1 MVGAAIILGAA
12 FGLVIVSV
20 PARMGVVRALVLG
33 IALAGSLDILFEA
46 PAPLVKLSVCL
57 LASWLLRAHFGQV
70 VAAASGVF
78 IVSVLLFS
86 QPPSSPNPGVSE
98 PSRLPALPAIVHLLF
113 DEHAGTHGLP
123 REIPEAAALGDDLIR
138 FYVTR
143 GFQLH
148 THAYSEYF
156 DTHDSIPNALNLTSN
171 AVRFSYIDRDI
182 APLTLERS
190 RYFESLS
197 ERGYQINVY
206 QSDFLDYCS
215 IPSVRYGVCDTYR
228 ILSIGDLSDT
238 SLSTAEKAKFILN
251 SLVDASYRLTW
262 LRRVYGMARE
272 RGLPLPRWTV
282 VSTRIGPLPV
292 LPLLQRL
299 TSALRKAEG
308 GNVYFAHLM
317 MPHFPYALDAQCQV
331 RPQVARWRHRTLRQT
346 GPVRN
351 TSSSRRDRYR
361 DYAAQVR
368 CQQRW
373 LHELLAALDSSPVG
387 NDALVIVHG
396 DHGARIMLRA
406 PELFAA
412 STLTETDFRD
422 AYSTLFAIRSGR
434 ASEGALVQVPAS
446 LQMLLAPIIDA
457 KLPTSARGVYVK
469 SGASKVLHWRP
480 LRGF

>member
-1 MVGAAIILGAA
+1 M
-12 FGLVIVSV
+12 
-20 PARMGVVRALVLG
+20 
-33 IALAGSLDILFEA
+33 A
-46 PAPLVKLSVCL
+46 PAESGDCL
-57 LASWLLRAHFGQV
+57 FTHSNSDPCPRQALL
-70 VAAASGVF
+70 
-78 IVSVLLFS
+78 
-86 QPPSSPNPGVSE
+86 
-98 PSRLPALPAIVHLLF
+98 SRLSQSACSHHQKNRPL
-113 DEHAGTHGLP
+113 
-123 REIPEAAALGDDLIR
+123 R
-138 FYVTR
+138 
-143 GFQLH
+143 QLH
-148 THAYSEYF
+148 AVLRRHLQEYF

-351 TSSSRRDRYR
+351 TSSSRGTATVITPRKCVANNVGCTSSWRR
-361 DYAAQVR
+361 WTVLQSETMPWSSCTAITGRESCCGARAVR
-368 CQQRW
+368 G
-373 LHELLAALDSSPVG
+373 LYP
-387 NDALVIVHG
+387 HG
-396 DHGARIMLRA
+396 DRLPRR
-406 PELFAA
+406 L
-412 STLTETDFRD
+412 LD
-422 AYSTLFAIRSGR
+422 
-434 ASEGALVQVPAS
+434 LVC
-446 LQMLLAPIIDA
+446 D
-457 KLPTSARGVYVK
+457 
-469 SGASKVLHWRP
+469 P
-480 LRGF
+480 LWPG